1 MSIPIRPDS
10 INGPRDGFSILE
22 ILVVLVIMGLATAA
36 IMPSLS
42 RMLDQAT
49 AHAVFFEF
57 QRDISQIRREANR
70 TGVNLTIVDPVVAP
84 SAGRPQIR
92 PEDGSVSEVR
102 TIPLRAPWRYTMAP
116 SLDVAEGGVCS
127 PTSVNLIRDNIVVMT
142 LQTTG
147 TDCKFSRLQRAVVPP
162 RAPSSQR

>member
-1 MSIPIRPDS
+1 MSIPTRPDKVES
-10 INGPRDGFSILE
+10 PRAGFSILE
-22 ILVVLVIMGLATAA
+22 ILVVLVIMGLATAV

-70 TGVNLTIVDPVVAP
+70 TGVNLTVVDPLIGT
-84 SAGRPQIR
+84 SARASQSQ
-92 PEDGSVSEVR
+92 PEDGTVSDVR
-102 TIPLRAPWRYTMAP
+102 TIALRAPWRYTMAP
-116 SLDVAEGGVCS
+116 SLEVAEGGVCS
-127 PTSVNLIRDNIVVMT
+127 PTSVNLIRDDIVVMT

-147 TDCKFSRLQRAVVPP
+147 TDCKFIRLQRAAGPP
-162 RAPSSQR
+162 DGPASQR